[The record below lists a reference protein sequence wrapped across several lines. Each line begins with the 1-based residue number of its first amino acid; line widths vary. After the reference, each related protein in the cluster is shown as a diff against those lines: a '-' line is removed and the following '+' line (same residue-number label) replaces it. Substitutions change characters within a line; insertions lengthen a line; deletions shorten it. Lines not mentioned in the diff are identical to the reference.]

1 MRGERF
7 SCESSSMTRH
17 PIETAAGE
25 AFGSEPDSFEARPI
39 SWRLIVALLV
49 IQVVGISAMVWAVFV
64 KGAAE

>member
-1 MRGERF
+1 
-7 SCESSSMTRH
+7 MTRH

-25 AFGSEPDSFEARPI
+25 AFGTEPEPLEMSPI

-49 IQVVGISAMVWAVFV
+49 IQFVGIGAMAWAVFV